1 VTWRVLA
8 TKGCGSAIIELAL
21 TVAKIPFV
29 REEHVY
35 DEPEGRAALAV
46 YNPLAQVPTVIMPDG
61 SVMTESLAISI
72 VIDELVPAA
81 KLLPP
86 PGDPLRAQALRWL
99 TFLVAAIYPT
109 FTYGDEFAKWN
120 VGKELRTS
128 TDAHREKLWRHLD
141 GVAVGPWFLGERF
154 SVIDLYICVMSYW
167 RPRQPWFATEAPK
180 LYAIARGVA
189 ALPELVPILDANF
202 GE

>member
-8 TKGCGSAIIELAL
+8 TKGCGSAIFELAL
-21 TVAKIPFV
+21 TVAKLPYE
-29 REEHVY
+29 REEHHY
-35 DEPEGRAALAV
+35 GTPEGRAALAV
-46 YNPLAQVPTVIMPDG
+46 YNQLTQVPTVIMPDG

-86 PGDPLRAQALRWL
+86 PGDPQRAQALRWL

-109 FTYGDEFAKWN
+109 FTYGDEFAKWT
-120 VGKELRTS
+120 VGEELRTS
-128 TDAHREKLWRHLD
+128 TNAHREKLWRHLD

-167 RPRQPWFATEAPK
+167 RPSQPWFAEHAPK
-180 LYAIARGVA
+180 LHAISLAIAK
-189 ALPELVPILDANF
+189 LPELAPIVSANF
-202 GE
+202 G